1 MRLLADRNVCVVG
14 DDDQSIYSWRGASYD
29 NIINFEQDFPGVR
42 EIKLEQNYRSTSA
55 ILEAANGV
63 IRNNTKRKEKQLWSG
78 TRGGKP
84 VELFYPK
91 NESEEADFIV
101 SQIKKLMIQDRLK
114 YDDFG
119 VLLRT
124 NSMTAAIEEAFLAE
138 NIPCQVSGGTSFFQ
152 RKEIKDV
159 LSYLRV
165 IANANDDVNLLRIMN
180 TPRRGIG
187 KTTIAALMDVAKKN
201 NTTLWEAMERLRYT
215 PDTLFQ
221 EAAKGKVEL
230 DEFMTLIE
238 TYREEMLGRRGLSAK
253 TRALVESIDYRS
265 YLATEHSKNEKVAKW
280 KFLNIESLIRSMETW
295 EKDPDNFDPTL
306 YAYLNRISLI
316 TRDDDDGSKGKVNL
330 MTIHASKGLEFPV
343 VFIAGAENGVIP
355 HQRSM
360 EEGGAGDAAL
370 EEERRLFY
378 VAITR
383 AREKLFITSCLRRR
397 RLQNDTDCEP
407 SPFLAEIPPHLIE
420 YHEPDKA
427 VEDPETA
434 ESYFALIKSKFA

>member
-1 MRLLADRNVCVVG
+1 
-14 DDDQSIYSWRGASYD
+14 
-29 NIINFEQDFPGVR
+29 
-42 EIKLEQNYRSTSA
+42 
-55 ILEAANGV
+55 
-63 IRNNTKRKEKQLWSG
+63 
-78 TRGGKP
+78 
-84 VELFYPK
+84 
-91 NESEEADFIV
+91 
-101 SQIKKLMIQDRLK
+101 
-114 YDDFG
+114 
-119 VLLRT
+119 
-124 NSMTAAIEEAFLAE
+124 
-138 NIPCQVSGGTSFFQ
+138 
-152 RKEIKDV
+152 
-159 LSYLRV
+159 
-165 IANANDDVNLLRIMN
+165 
-180 TPRRGIG
+180 
-187 KTTIAALMDVAKKN
+187 
-201 NTTLWEAMERLRYT
+201 MERLRYT

-238 TYREEMLGRRGLSAK
+238 TYREEMLGKRGLSAK
-253 TRALVESIDYRS
+253 TRALVDSIDYRS

-306 YAYLNRISLI
+306 YAYLNRVSLI
-316 TRDDDDGSKGKVNL
+316 TRDDDDDAGKGKVNL

-343 VFIAGAENGVIP
+343 VFIAGAEKGIIP

-360 EEGGAGDAAL
+360 EEGDAGPGAL

-427 VEDPETA
+427 VESPETA
-434 ESYFALIKSKFA
+434 ECYFAMIKSRFVM